1 MFIVNFRTAD
11 IPLQGPITTNANTPK
26 LRMNCE
32 RLQIAMQKAIFYT
45 LKGHL
50 LHCKRWPFGKSLT
63 INGLH
68 DCQERV
74 TR

>member
-1 MFIVNFRTAD
+1 
-11 IPLQGPITTNANTPK
+11 
-26 LRMNCE
+26 
-32 RLQIAMQKAIFYT
+32 MQKAIFYT

-50 LHCKRWPFGKSLT
+50 LHCERWPFGKSLT

-68 DCQERV
+68 DCQEQV